1 MINPEDPDWEKTA
14 SGRLFSYK
22 YGYGQL
28 NAYAF
33 VTAAQTWELVKPQA
47 WFHPSAIQLNNG
59 SLSDPEGTLTGG
71 APIPPGGV
79 SSTFT
84 LTNDML
90 LEHNVEGLEHLT
102 ISVWISHSKRG
113 DVEVELVSPNGI
125 KSTLAAVRRQDHAT
139 TGFKGWRFMTIKHWY
154 VFFLPSKLSRS
165 LQQKG

>member
-14 SGRLFSYK
+14 SGRPFSYK

-28 NAYAF
+28 NAYAL

-59 SLSDPEGTLTGG
+59 SLTDPEGTMTGG
-71 APIPPGGV
+71 VPIPRGGV
-79 SSTFT
+79 ESTFA

-90 LEHNVEGLEHLT
+90 LEHNFEALEHLT
-102 ISVWISHSKRG
+102 ITVWISHSKRG

-125 KSTLAAVRRQDHAT
+125 KSVLAAVRKHDYAT
-139 TGFKGWRFMTIKHWY
+139 TGFKGWRFMTVKHW
-154 VFFLPSKLSRS
+154 
-165 LQQKG
+165 